1 MLELH
6 PELGAACLDTWETV
20 SVAAGVIGV
29 ELPTAVRTLFEM
41 ASKVGRSTGFEIAQD
56 SPLGR
61 GQAGSKAGS
70 KGSLVEANK
79 IRHLQHLSS
88 RAGSESLHEL
98 IQWHPHGGSD
108 RLGQMGVDLGGPRTP
123 VAQSLLND
131 PEVDAGFQQMSGV
144 GMAQRVHVGSFGDP
158 ALLEGAVEGRLQGT
172 SADGTLPSLPGRE
185 QPLGAAKSC
194 TPSWRRSSRP
204 GR

>member
-1 MLELH
+1 M
-6 PELGAACLDTWETV
+6 
-20 SVAAGVIGV
+20 
-29 ELPTAVRTLFEM
+29 
-41 ASKVGRSTGFEIAQD
+41 
-56 SPLGR
+56 
-61 GQAGSKAGS
+61 
-70 KGSLVEANK
+70 EANK

-88 RAGSESLHEL
+88 RAGSESVHEL

-185 QPLGAAKSC
+185 QPLGAAMGAPMHAQDLERELRQGDVAVLYRISFL
-194 TPSWRRSSRP
+194 
-204 GR
+204 GRGGRVPP